1 MPRLGCVFDHI
12 TGMPSGWTSFLAHYE
27 CVLDHITGAPPLRFV
42 LSDCDFDHV
51 TGMQALVAPLALHAS
66 TPQRARLCSRPAFGK
81 RSAGPEKQPG
91 KHFDIQLNN
100 L

>member
-1 MPRLGCVFDHI
+1 
-12 TGMPSGWTSFLAHYE
+12 
-27 CVLDHITGAPPLRFV
+27 LRFV